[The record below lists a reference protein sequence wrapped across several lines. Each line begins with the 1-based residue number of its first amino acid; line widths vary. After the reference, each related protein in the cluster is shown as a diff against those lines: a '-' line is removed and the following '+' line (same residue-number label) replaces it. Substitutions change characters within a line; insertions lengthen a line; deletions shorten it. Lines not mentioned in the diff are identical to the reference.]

1 MGWVSSDSPQV
12 QVYIDGG
19 VLLLPKWFDQ
29 MFQFYMSTK
38 NDARRCSAS
47 FDGQLPI
54 TIIGTTDGANVETF
68 TGVVLSIDEDENR
81 LPNMR
86 WRVRMTPERE

>member
-1 MGWVSSDSPQV
+1 
-12 QVYIDGG
+12 
-19 VLLLPKWFDQ
+19 
-29 MFQFYMSTK
+29 MFQFYVSNK

-54 TIIGTTDGANVETF
+54 TIIGTTDGANVVAF

-81 LPNMR
+81 LTNM
-86 WRVRMTPERE
+86 VGA

>member
-1 MGWVSSDSPQV
+1 MAVVLGLQV
-12 QVYIDGG
+12 QAIN
-19 VLLLPKWFDQ
+19 PSKWFDQ
-29 MFQFYMSTK
+29 MFQFYVSNK

-68 TGVVLSIDEDENR
+68 TGVVLSIDEEKNR